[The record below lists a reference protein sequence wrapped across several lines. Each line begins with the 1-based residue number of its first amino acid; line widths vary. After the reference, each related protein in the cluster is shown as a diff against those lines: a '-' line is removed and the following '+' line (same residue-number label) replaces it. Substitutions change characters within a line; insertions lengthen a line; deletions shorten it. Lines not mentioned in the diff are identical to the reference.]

1 MHCVLIFPPP
11 YTCDLEFLMS
21 VFNQSRSRVI
31 RLIFLVAFLVII
43 IQLLNLQVFTGKYG
57 AMADDNAILKKTVY
71 PPRGIVFDKHRKPI
85 VTNTTA
91 FDLMFTPAQAKGI
104 DTFFFCKLM
113 DIDTAEFRKRVVTA
127 IIKNGSQKPSSF
139 EPSLSAAKYARI
151 QENLWKFNGF
161 YIQDR
166 PIRSYPFQAGANI
179 FGYISEVDSN
189 FLKSHSEE
197 GYQMGD
203 YAGKTGIES
212 KYEKALMGERGVQYL
227 IRDKLSRIQGSYQG
241 GSLDNEAVA
250 GSNLHTSLDITLQE
264 FGEKLMQNK
273 VGSIVAI
280 DPKTGGVIAMIS
292 SPTYD
297 PGLLTGTERRKHFN
311 ELYTDPKLPLLNRA
325 VNASYAPGSTF
336 KTLQALVG
344 LAEGVITT
352 QTNFSCGGR
361 FLGCG
366 MGKPMGCL
374 DPGTY
379 HLSTGITHSCNTY
392 FANVMQRVI
401 NNPKYPSQDSSL
413 ANWNRYMS
421 AFGLGHKLGVD
432 VPTEQKGMI
441 PTPSFFNKRYGEG
454 KWNFCTYRSVSI
466 GQGEVTATPI
476 QVANEMAY
484 IANKGWYIIPHVVD
498 SIEGGDKF
506 DLLKA
511 YQERVTP
518 INLADSIFE
527 AVHDGMQG
535 VMESGTGR
543 GSKVPGIVVCGKT
556 GTVENYAYINKQ
568 LVKQPNH
575 SFFAAFAPRQNPKIA
590 IMCVVENSGRYGGTY
605 AAPIVSLMIEK
616 YINDTISKARE
627 MLADRISK
635 TNLIPPLML
644 KKIQEKDSIQRAK
657 EGLMSLKTVKDTL
670 QTEENPTDAELKDA
684 KAKQPTKPAKDSQD
698 KKQETPPILK
708 NDTVINDNRK
718 KDTARRNPNS

>member
-1 MHCVLIFPPP
+1 
-11 YTCDLEFLMS
+11 MS

-31 RLIFLVAFLVII
+31 RLIFLVAFLVIT
-43 IQLLNLQVFTGKYG
+43 IQLLNLQVFSGKYG
-57 AMADDNAILKKTVY
+57 DLAKDNAILKKVVY
-71 PPRGIVFDKHRKPI
+71 PPRGIVFDRNKKSI
-85 VTNTTA
+85 VNNTTA

-104 DTFFFCKLM
+104 DTAFFCQLM
-113 DIDTAEFRKRVVTA
+113 EIDTAEFRKRVITA

-139 EPSLSAAKYARI
+139 EVSLTTSKYARV
-151 QENLWKFNGF
+151 QENLWKFHGF

-166 PIRSYPFQAGANI
+166 PIRSYPFNAGANI
-179 FGYISEVDSN
+179 FGYLGEVDSN
-189 FLKSHSEE
+189 YLKKHDGD
-197 GYQMGD
+197 GYISGD
-203 YAGKTGIES
+203 YAGMTGIES
-212 KYEKALMGERGVQYL
+212 SYEKSLMGERGVQYL
-227 IRDKLSRIQGSYQG
+227 IKDNLSRIQGSYQN
-241 GSLDNEAVA
+241 GSLDHLAIA
-250 GSNLHTSLDITLQE
+250 GSNLYTSLDITLQE
-264 FGEKLMQNK
+264 FGEKLMTNK

-280 DPKTGGVIAMIS
+280 DPKTGGIIAMVS

-297 PGLLTGTERRKHFN
+297 PGLLTGTERRKHFS

-361 FLGCG
+361 FMGCG
-366 MGKPMGCL
+366 SGKPMGCL

-401 NNPKYPSQDSSL
+401 NNPKYPTQDSSL
-413 ANWNRYMS
+413 SNWNRYMA

-432 VPTEQKGMI
+432 IPTEQKGMI
-441 PTPSFFNKRYGEG
+441 PTPAYFNKIYGQG
-454 KWNFCTYRSVSI
+454 KWGFCTYRSVSI
-466 GQGEVTATPI
+466 GQGEVTTTPI

-484 IANKGWYIIPHVVD
+484 IANKGWYYIPHIVD

-506 DLLKA
+506 ELLKK
-511 YQERVTP
+511 YKEKITP

-527 AVHDGMQG
+527 AVHEGMQG

-543 GSKVPGIVVCGKT
+543 GSKVPGIAICGKT
-556 GTVENYAYINKQ
+556 GTVENYYRG
-568 LVKQPNH
+568 VKQPNH
-575 SFFAAFAPRQNPKIA
+575 SFFAAFAPRENPKIA

-616 YINDTISKARE
+616 YINDTITTQRKA
-627 MLADRISK
+627 LAKRMEE

-644 KKIQEKDSIQRAK
+644 KKIKEKDSIQRAK
-657 EGLMSLKTVKDTL
+657 EGIVDIKPIKDTL
-670 QTEENPTDAELKDA
+670 GSEDNPSESELKDA
-684 KAKQPTKPAKDSQD
+684 KTKQSNKPAKDTQN
-698 KKQETPPILK
+698 KKPLNPAMLK
-708 NDTVINDNRK
+708 TDSLLDELNRK
-718 KDTARRNPNS
+718 KDSARRNLVN